1 MPAERERSLASGSQP
16 QAEERNGGRRSPTLV
31 RRERSSARSSALRS
45 VPMSAM
51 EHVSSTAEMKS
62 LSSRSEALKASVG
75 FVSLHPSTLSS
86 LNVLRG
92 GSGAQWPVGEELH
105 DLGPAATDSS
115 PSRWCPPSWHLEPPT
130 AATCGDGDKGD
141 DTKEGIPPA
150 ITTINSATRGA
161 SGRRSKVMQ
170 ILLSRAPCAPLS
182 AAATASSSVV
192 SCRPSRTPPLPSPVR
207 CHAPLLSHRRLHA
220 AEFPWCLERG
230 TGSEMKRREMRR
242 EEEE

>member
-170 ILLSRAPCAPLS
+170 ILLSRAPCAPPLLS
-182 AAATASSSVV
+182 AATRRFLLCRLPPAVAYPSSPI
-192 SCRPSRTPPLPSPVR
+192 SCTLPRAAPLPPT
-207 CHAPLLSHRRLHA
+207 AARR
-220 AEFPWCLERG
+220 
-230 TGSEMKRREMRR
+230 
-242 EEEE
+242 